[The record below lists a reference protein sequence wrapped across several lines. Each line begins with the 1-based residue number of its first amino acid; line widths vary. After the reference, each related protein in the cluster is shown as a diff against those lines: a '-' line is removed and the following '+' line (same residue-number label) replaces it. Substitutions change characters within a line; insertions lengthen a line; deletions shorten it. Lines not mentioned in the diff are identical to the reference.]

1 MGSEI
6 RGVTIYDLPNQEL
19 EVDEGIVRMKEL
31 VKRLNVENII
41 NPTGESVDICFE
53 IISIIKHLDV
63 PIRISGEGVA

>member
-41 NPTGESVDICFE
+41 NPTGES
-53 IISIIKHLDV
+53 
-63 PIRISGEGVA
+63 